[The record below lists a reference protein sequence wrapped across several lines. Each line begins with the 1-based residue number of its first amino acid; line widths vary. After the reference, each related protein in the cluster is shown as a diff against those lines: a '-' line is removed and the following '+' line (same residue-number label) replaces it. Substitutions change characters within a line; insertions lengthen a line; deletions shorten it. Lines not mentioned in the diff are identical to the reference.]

1 MEDHSIAIRRKPG
14 ARRQQP
20 GAGENRRI
28 NEDIGVPQVRLID
41 ENGEQ
46 VGIVPTDNAI
56 ERAVTAQLDLVEL
69 DPNADPP
76 VCRIMDFGKWKF
88 EQSKKQQA
96 AKKKQKQIQVKEV
109 KFRPG
114 TDSGDYEVK
123 LRSLKR
129 FLEEGDKIKV
139 TMRFR
144 GREMA
149 HQELGLE
156 LLERIEKDLEDQ
168 AAVDQRP
175 KVEGRMMVMM
185 MTPRKGR

>member
-46 VGIVPTDNAI
+46 VGIVSTEDAI

-156 LLERIEKDLEDQ
+156 LLERIEKDLEDH

-185 MTPRKGR
+185 MSPRKGR

>member
-1 MEDHSIAIRRKPG
+1 MRRKPG

-28 NEDIGVPQVRLID
+28 NEDIQVPNVRLID

-46 VGIVPTDNAI
+46 VGIVPTAEAI
-56 ERAVTAQLDLVEL
+56 QRAEGVSLDVVEL

-76 VCRIMDFGKWKF
+76 VCRVMDFGKWKF

-123 LRSLKR
+123 LKNLKR
-129 FLEEGDKIKV
+129 FLEEGDKIKI
-139 TMRFR
+139 TLRFR

-156 LLERIEKDLEDQ
+156 LLERVEKDLEEF
-168 AAVDQRP
+168 ATVDQRP
-175 KVEGRMMVMM
+175 KMEGRLMVMTM
-185 MTPRKGR
+185 SPRKGK

>member
-28 NEDIGVPQVRLID
+28 NEDISVPQVRLID

-46 VGIVPTDNAI
+46 VGIVATDDAI

-156 LLERIEKDLEDQ
+156 LLERIEKDLEDH

-185 MTPRKGR
+185 MSPRKGR

>member
-1 MEDHSIAIRRKPG
+1 MRRKPG

-28 NEDIGVPQVRLID
+28 NEDIQVPRVRLID

-46 VGIVPTDNAI
+46 VGIVETPEAVQ
-56 ERAVTAQLDLVEL
+56 RAQTVNLDLVEL

-76 VCRIMDFGKWKF
+76 VCRVMDFGKWKF

-114 TDSGDYEVK
+114 TDVGDYDVK
-123 LRSLKR
+123 LRNLKK
-129 FLEEGDKIKV
+129 FLEDGDKVKV
-139 TMRFR
+139 TLRFR

-149 HQELGLE
+149 HQELGAE
-156 LLERIEKDLEDQ
+156 LLERVEKDLEDH
-168 AAVDQRP
+168 ATVDQRP
-175 KVEGRMMVMM
+175 RMEGRLMVMTM
-185 MTPRKGR
+185 SPRKGK

>member
-28 NEDIGVPQVRLID
+28 NEDIDVPQVRLID

-46 VGIVPTDNAI
+46 VGIVSTDNAI
-56 ERAVTAQLDLVEL
+56 ERAVIAQLDVVEL

-129 FLEEGDKIKV
+129 FLEDGDKIKV

-156 LLERIEKDLEDQ
+156 LLERVEKDLEDH

-175 KVEGRMMVMM
+175 KVEGRLMVMTM
-185 MTPRKGR
+185 SPRKGR